1 MCGGHPPLP
10 YGCGSD
16 EDTIMRRYMCATAL
30 AVAVCGNASTQS
42 PDEIKDGFVSLF
54 NGKDFA
60 GWRFGNA
67 AALGELPKNWSVAD
81 GLINLSG
88 GASPHLA
95 SQWDYED
102 FDVRIEW
109 LAHKKGYNSGF
120 YIRSGRSVNAN
131 QINLAEKDC
140 GHLINGVLGGPAV
153 PKLQKPP
160 GEWNEWRV
168 LAVGNKLTLWC
179 NGERAWELSGFKPAR
194 GYLGLQAEGAAIDFK
209 NLRIKELGYTPL
221 NDLKQWQG
229 ATGWKQDGDALVA
242 DADAKP
248 LVYDQ
253 MPAQFTLRLEYQG
266 RAALQRGGKTLL
278 ALSDTDIA
286 KNANPP
292 KQWNYLE
299 VASGA
304 KGLRITINGVAATR
318 LSDGG
323 TGDLAVVPTEP
334 LALRNVR
341 VRAEK

>member
-1 MCGGHPPLP
+1 
-10 YGCGSD
+10 
-16 EDTIMRRYMCATAL
+16 MRQCCIPWVLWVLWVLCVPFSARA
-30 AVAVCGNASTQS
+30 QS

-54 NGKDFA
+54 NGKDFS

-67 AALGELPKNWSVAD
+67 SAFGKTPDNWSVASE
-81 GLINLSG
+81 LIKLKG
-88 GASPHLA
+88 GGSPHLA

-109 LAHKKGYNSGF
+109 MAHKKGYNSGF
-120 YIRSGRSVNAN
+120 YIRSGRAVNAN

-140 GHLINGVLGGPAV
+140 GHLIYGVPGGPAV

-168 LAVGNKLTLWC
+168 LAVGDKLTLWC
-179 NGERAWELSGFKPAR
+179 NGEKAWELTGFKPAR

-221 NDLKQWQG
+221 NDLKQWQ
-229 ATGWKQDGDALVA
+229 AAAGWKQVGDALVA
-242 DADAKP
+242 EADAKP
-248 LVYDQ
+248 LVYDK

-266 RAALQRGGKTLL
+266 RAAVQRGGKTLL

-286 KNANPP
+286 KNANPA

-299 VASGA
+299 LATGP
-304 KGLRITINGVAATR
+304 KGLRIIINGVAATR
-318 LSDGG
+318 MNEGG
-323 TGDLAVVPTEP
+323 IGELTIVPTEP

-341 VRAEK
+341 VRAEKQ

>member
-1 MCGGHPPLP
+1 
-10 YGCGSD
+10 
-16 EDTIMRRYMCATAL
+16 MRRIAWLFGAICFTCSPLRA
-30 AVAVCGNASTQS
+30 QS

-54 NGKDFA
+54 NGKDFS

-67 AALGELPKNWSVAD
+67 SAFGKTPDNWSVA
-81 GLINLSG
+81 GELIKLKG

-109 LAHKKGYNSGF
+109 MAHKKGYNSGF
-120 YIRSGRSVNAN
+120 YIRSGRAVNAN

-140 GHLINGVLGGPAV
+140 GHLIYGVPGGPAV

-168 LAVGNKLTLWC
+168 LAVGDKLTLWC
-179 NGERAWELSGFKPAR
+179 NGDKAWELTGFKPAR

-209 NLRIKELGYTPL
+209 NLRIKEVGYTPL
-221 NDLKQWQG
+221 HELKQWQ
-229 ATGWKQDGDALVA
+229 AAAGWKQDGDSLVA

-248 LVYDQ
+248 LVYDK
-253 MPAQFTLRLEYQG
+253 MPDQFTLRLEYQG
-266 RAALQRGGKTLL
+266 RAALQRGGKTLV

-286 KNANPP
+286 KNANPT

-299 VASGA
+299 VATGP
-304 KGLRITINGVAATR
+304 KGLRIWINGVAATR
-318 LSDGG
+318 MTDAG
-323 TGDLAVVPTEP
+323 TGDFAVVPTEAV
-334 LALRNVR
+334 ALRNVR
-341 VRAEK
+341 FRAEKQ